1 MINGESIKERE
12 GTIPVLNLT
21 PFTVRNCGVVDSVSP
36 QRKCYK
42 YRFSFTSYILNIS
55 PSKRKNVEWE
65 EELVFDI
72 GFVKLWIMAIRN
84 VSKSRKKNRFY
95 LGQYAYKLATTKC
108 IVHSEKTLR
117 HFNIYIYI
125 YIPRYMCI
133 SVKIYILLHIHNHSE
148 KVFRAILIMFVICKM
163 YWMHNCIML
172 VWVSF
177 GQYFIIASTTWMR
190 NEYYSLQMQNK
201 HDYDWCWLNDI
212 YILSPS
218 HEQ

>member
-1 MINGESIKERE
+1 MAAGRDIYSFKYILLYIVYITWLMARISKKRE

-21 PFTVRNCGVVDSVSP
+21 PFSVRNCGVVDSVSP

-55 PSKRKNVEWE
+55 SSQRKNVEWE

-117 HFNIYIYI
+117 HF
-125 YIPRYMCI
+125 
-133 SVKIYILLHIHNHSE
+133 
-148 KVFRAILIMFVICKM
+148 
-163 YWMHNCIML
+163 
-172 VWVSF
+172 
-177 GQYFIIASTTWMR
+177 Q
-190 NEYYSLQMQNK
+190 
-201 HDYDWCWLNDI
+201 
-212 YILSPS
+212 
-218 HEQ
+218 